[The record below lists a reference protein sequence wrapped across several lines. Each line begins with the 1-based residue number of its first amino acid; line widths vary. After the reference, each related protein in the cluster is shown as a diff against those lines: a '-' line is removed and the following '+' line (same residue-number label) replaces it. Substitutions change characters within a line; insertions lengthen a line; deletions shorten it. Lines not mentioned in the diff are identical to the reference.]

1 MTQDTETRDT
11 KQKVLNFEKHN
22 AVSMTTM
29 QYDKERPPAEN
40 PIKIQDLTLRD
51 GHQSIF
57 ATRGRTEDMLPVAEL
72 MDEVGFYSMEMWGG
86 ATFDTMHRYLN
97 EDPWQRIRTL
107 KKHIKKTP
115 FSMLLRG
122 QNLVG
127 YRNYADD
134 VVEAFVQRACDNGI
148 DIFRVFDALNDFRNF
163 ETAVKIIHK
172 NGKHFQGTICYSLTE
187 QRMGGDI
194 YNIDYYLEKG
204 RQLQEMGAETVCI
217 KDMAGLVSPYDA
229 YNLVKALKAHLQ
241 VPIHLHTHFTSGM
254 GDLAVFKAIEAG
266 VDVVDT
272 CLAPYAYRTSHPAV
286 EPIVVSLYGTNR
298 DTGFDIELLAEI
310 DRLLEKVC
318 PKYRRFL
325 DDTKMSIID
334 TNVILHQ
341 TPGGM
346 LSNLVNQ
353 LRQMDALDKL
363 DDVFEILPEVRKD
376 LGQVPLVTPTS
387 QIVGIQAVN
396 NVLFDSYRG
405 EYSKITEQVKDL
417 CYGLYGKTPAPINPE
432 VQKKALK
439 GYPRG
444 ETPIVSRPGDVI
456 EPELPKIEEEVKGLA
471 KDIDDILIAALYPV
485 TGKRFLKW
493 KHGMEEI
500 PDEVKPQTE
509 EDCRREQELI
519 KKALAG
525 ELIEKPKKEAP
536 PKPEHLRAFNVY
548 VDDEYFKVEVEADE
562 QYHQPVRFTA
572 NPGTAPQ
579 TAAKAAS
586 KPLPAPSSEP
596 AKTKKTQQPKAE
608 EVHAGIGEDEIVA
621 PIPGMIIEYKV
632 KEGDTVNAGDTIVV
646 LEAMKMYNNLTA
658 HSDGIVKVITKN
670 AGDNAVKD
678 EVLCIIEKS

>member
-1 MTQDTETRDT
+1 MTPKSQEKDSKKKTM
-11 KQKVLNFEKHN
+11 NFDKHN
-22 AVSMTTM
+22 AVAMTEM
-29 QYDKERPPAEN
+29 KYEKKRKKAAN
-40 PIKIQDLTLRD
+40 PIKVQDLTFRD

-72 MDEVGFYSMEMWGG
+72 MDQVGFSSMEMWGG

-97 EDPWQRIRTL
+97 EDPWERIRTL
-107 KKHIKKTP
+107 KKYMPKTP

-163 ETAVKIIHK
+163 KTAVKIIKK

-187 QRMGGDI
+187 YRMGGEI
-194 YNIDYYLEKG
+194 YNIYYYLQKAK
-204 RQLQEMGAETVCI
+204 QLQELGAETVCI

-229 YNLVKALKAHLQ
+229 YNLIKALKQNLKIP
-241 VPIHLHTHFTSGM
+241 VHLHTHFTSGM

-266 VDVVDT
+266 VDLVDT
-272 CLAPYAYRTSHPAV
+272 CMAPYAYRTSHPAI

-310 DRLLEKVC
+310 DRQLEKAC
-318 PKYRRFL
+318 PKYRSFL
-325 DDTKMSIID
+325 DNTKMSIID

-353 LRQMDALDKL
+353 LRQMDALDRL
-363 DDVFEILPEVRKD
+363 DEVFEILPKVRKD

-387 QIVGIQAVN
+387 QIVGIQSVN
-396 NVLFDSYRG
+396 NVLFDSFPG

-417 CYGLYGKTPAPINPE
+417 CYGLYGKTPAPINKD

-444 ETPIVSRPGDVI
+444 EKPITVRPGDI
-456 EPELPKIEEEVKGLA
+456 LEPELPVIEKEVKGLA
-471 KDIDDILIAALYPV
+471 KNNDDILICALYPV

-493 KHGMEEI
+493 KYGEEEI
-500 PDEVKPQTE
+500 PDEVKPKSE
-509 EDCRREQELI
+509 EDCCREQELI
-519 KKALAG
+519 RKALAG
-525 ELIEKPKKEAP
+525 ELIEKPQKEAP
-536 PKPEHLRAFNVY
+536 PKPENLRSFNVY
-548 VDDEYFKVEVEADE
+548 VDDEYFKVEVEADDS
-562 QYHQPVRFTA
+562 YQPPVKVSA
-572 NPGTAPQ
+572 NPGTAPARPQ
-579 TAAKAAS
+579 PAA
-586 KPLPAPSSEP
+586 P
-596 AKTKKTQQPKAE
+596 PKAE
-608 EVHAGIGEDEIVA
+608 AKIAAGSTQKQKTEVHAGIGEEEITA
-621 PIPGMIIEYKV
+621 PIPGMIVEYKI
-632 KEGDTVNAGDTIVV
+632 KEGDTVKAGDTIVV
-646 LEAMKMYNNLTA
+646 LEAMKMFNNLTA
-658 HSDGIVKVITKN
+658 HSDGIVKLITKQ
-670 AGDNAVKD
+670 AGDNAGKD
-678 EVLCIIEKS
+678 EVLCIIEKT